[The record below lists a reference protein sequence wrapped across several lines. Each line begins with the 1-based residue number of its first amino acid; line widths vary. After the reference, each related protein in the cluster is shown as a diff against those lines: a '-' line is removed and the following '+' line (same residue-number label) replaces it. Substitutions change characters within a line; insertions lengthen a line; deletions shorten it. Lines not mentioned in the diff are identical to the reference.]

1 MSKITIWI
9 EATRPK
15 TLPAAVTPVLLG
27 SSLAHA
33 AEQFAW
39 KPALICLIFAVLVQ
53 IGTNFAND
61 YLDAARGAD
70 TAARLGPRRAV
81 ATGLIRPSQM
91 RFYAIS
97 VLVVAFGCGL
107 ALIPYG
113 GWWLL
118 AVGIASVL
126 SAWLYTGGPY
136 PLAYNGLGDIFV
148 VFFFGFIAV
157 GCTYYVQTGIITSEV
172 LLLGLTIGLLIN
184 NLLIVNNYRDM
195 EEDQSTQ
202 KRTLVVR
209 FGRVFALRVYRFAG
223 LSACLTPCLL
233 VVQGYNYTLLFAL
246 IPALAAIFQVKS
258 LGAART
264 AVDFLNVLKV
274 SGWIVASYGIFVSA
288 GLVLG

>member
-70 TAARLGPRRAV
+70 TAARLGPQRAV

-91 RFYAIS
+91 RFYAIT
-97 VLVVAFGCGL
+97 VLVVAFACGL

-118 AVGIASVL
+118 VVGIASVL

-223 LSACLTPCLL
+223 LFACLTPCLL
-233 VVQGYNYTLLFAL
+233 VVQGNNNTLLFAL
-246 IPALAAIFQVKS
+246 IPAVAAIFQVKS

-288 GLVLG
+288 GVVFG

>member
-39 KPALICLIFAVLVQ
+39 QPALICLIFAVLVQ

-61 YLDAARGAD
+61 YLDAAR
-70 TAARLGPRRAV
+70 RAV

-91 RFYAIS
+91 RFYAIT
-97 VLVVAFGCGL
+97 VLVVAFACGL

-118 AVGIASVL
+118 VVGIASVL

-233 VVQGYNYTLLFAL
+233 VVQGYNYTLLCAL
-246 IPALAAIFQVKS
+246 IPAVAVIFQVKS